1 MPAAEI
7 PPTTE
12 LGLDA
17 EAQRVDQLARE
28 ILRENYV
35 HFHLDR
41 LELVEEE
48 SAVRVRA
55 RLSRPPGAT
64 DKSERITKLEG
75 KDIEGQGVGVVDAF
89 MDGVMQAFAQEYP
102 SLKTIAV
109 SDFKMESGFDDAQ
122 GRRSDALAVATLRVR
137 NSEGVEFEF
146 VRKTPSVTRSAVRAA
161 LDALTFFINSE
172 RAYVQLQLALK
183 DAKDRRRSD
192 LVDKY
197 RSQMSVLVNA
207 TSYSEVIEELRGDA
221 E

>member
-17 EAQRVDQLARE
+17 DAQRVDQLARE
-28 ILRENYV
+28 ILRDNYV
-35 HFHLDR
+35 HFHLER

-48 SAVRVRA
+48 NAVRVRA
-55 RLSRPPGAT
+55 RLVRPGTSDA
-64 DKSERITKLEG
+64 

-89 MDGVMQAFAQEYP
+89 FDGVMARFAGEYP

-109 SDFKMESGFDDAQ
+109 SDFKMESGFDEAQ
-122 GRRSDALAVATLRVR
+122 GRRSDALAVAKLRVK

-146 VRKTPSVTRSAVRAA
+146 MRRTPSVTRSAVRAA

-172 RAYVQLQLALK
+172 RAYVQLQLALQ
-183 DAKDRRRSD
+183 DAKERRRSD
-192 LVDKY
+192 LVEKY
-197 RSQMSVLVNA
+197 RSQMGILVHA
-207 TSYSEVIEELRGDA
+207 TSYSDVIEKLRKDA